1 MNDIQATPVL
11 GPDPA
16 LPRAVSGDLEE
27 IFRSAPRIEPGRT
40 GGRVRSIAA
49 ARDGAR
55 ERRPARMGA
64 LAATALVGLALGAV
78 IARPG
83 KVAPEAQAEA
93 PRPQQV
99 ARIDVP
105 PVTPPPVSAIRPEAA
120 TPAAQALPAP
130 TPSATP
136 RAPTVERVKATQTER
151 RDPPRTKA
159 KASSGGGYH
168 CNGMTRSAE
177 ARCAYP
183 AVLAADRNLRA
194 AYDRA
199 VRAGVPRQELVSYR
213 SRWASLRHRAD
224 DQPAK
229 VIYGYRAMARD
240 LDRLS
245 GART

>member
-1 MNDIQATPVL
+1 MNETTM

-16 LPRAVSGDLEE
+16 LSHGVSGDLEE
-27 IFRSAPRIEPGRT
+27 IFRAAPRIEAAPA
-40 GGRVRSIAA
+40 GGRVQSIAA
-49 ARDGAR
+49 AGPGNR
-55 ERRPARMGA
+55 ERRPARIGA
-64 LAATALVGLALGAV
+64 LAATALVGLALGAA

-83 KVAPEAQAEA
+83 KVTPEAQAEA
-93 PRPQQV
+93 PRTQQL

-105 PVTPPPVSAIRPEAA
+105 PVTPPPVVASPKIESAQPVQLTAVTRDPKLIERTAAKAERREKPRAQPEGR
-120 TPAAQALPAP
+120 AQA
-130 TPSATP
+130 
-136 RAPTVERVKATQTER
+136 R
-151 RDPPRTKA
+151 
-159 KASSGGGYH
+159 SGSRYH

-183 AVLAADRNLRA
+183 AVMAADRNLRA

-199 VRAGVPRQELVSYR
+199 VRAGVPRHALVDYR

-240 LDRLS
+240 LDRMS
-245 GART
+245 RGART